1 MMNVLFAPD
10 YCAGIPYQKY
20 LADFLKKLDIDVQ
33 FLSNYRRGL
42 PLSRGVADF
51 PKTQILHLHWP
62 EAYFAGDWP
71 SRLLRKMRFITDL
84 NLACRGKKL
93 FLTAHNLLP
102 HNRHKEFLVPRN
114 VRHAYRKSDGVFVHS
129 HFAKEQVVE
138 TFGVAPKKC
147 WIIPYGDHAFEWGP
161 PLDRA
166 AARQKLGLPLDKK
179 VCLVFG
185 TVSPYKGS
193 DDVLEYWVREKME
206 DLLVIAGPVLNET
219 YAEKLRGIA
228 AGSNNVDLRLTK
240 EWLKDPDLHLWL
252 SAVDCSIFN
261 YREIFT
267 SGAASLARSMGVPI
281 LIPERLQAAD
291 LHEPH
296 PLVFRF
302 DRLETDFNQK
312 LVAALNT
319 DPDFEAARKWREET
333 SWEKVAQITKQAYE
347 QSIHQ

>member
-1 MMNVLFAPD
+1 MKSIFAPNYSLD
-10 YCAGIPYQKY
+10 IPYQKY
-20 LADFLKKLDIDVQ
+20 LAEALEKLGVDIKFL
-33 FLSNYRRGL
+33 NHYRRFM
-42 PLSRGVADF
+42 PLARGVADIQNA
-51 PKTQILHLHWP
+51 QILHLHWP
-62 EAYFAGDWP
+62 EAYFAGEERW
-71 SRLLRKMRFITDL
+71 RFLRKLRFITDL
-84 NLACRGKKL
+84 NLACRGKKKL

-102 HNRHKEFLVPRN
+102 HNRHKEFFVPTN

-129 HFAKEQVVE
+129 EFAKQKVVE
-138 TFGVAPKKC
+138 TFGVLPEKC

-193 DDVLEYWVREKME
+193 DDVLEYWGREKVK
-206 DLLVIAGPVLNET
+206 DLLVIAGPVLYET

-228 AGSNNVDLRLTK
+228 AGNKNVDLRLTK
-240 EWLKDPDLHLWL
+240 EWLKDPDLYLWL

-302 DRLETDFNQK
+302 DRLETDFHEK
-312 LVAALNT
+312 LVAALNA

-333 SWEKVAQITKQAYE
+333 SWEKVAQITKQAYK

>member
-1 MMNVLFAPD
+1 MKSIFAPNYSSD
-10 YCAGIPYQKY
+10 IPYQKY
-20 LADFLKKLDIDVQ
+20 LAEALGMLGVDVEFL
-33 FLSNYRRGL
+33 NHYRRFL
-42 PLSRGVADF
+42 PLARGVAGIQNA
-51 PKTQILHLHWP
+51 QILHLHWP
-62 EAYFAGDWP
+62 EAYFAGDERW
-71 SRLLRKMRFITDL
+71 RILRKMRFIIDL

-102 HNRHKEFLVPRN
+102 HNRHKEFLVPTN
-114 VRHAYRKSDGVFVHS
+114 VRHAYRSSDGVFVHS
-129 HFAKEQVVE
+129 EFAKHQVVE
-138 TFGVAPKKC
+138 AFGVLPEKC
-147 WIIPYGDHAFEWGP
+147 WIIPYGDHAFEWWP
-161 PLDRA
+161 PLDRTT
-166 AARQKLGLPLDKK
+166 ARHKLGLPLDKK

-193 DDVLEYWVREKME
+193 DDVLEYWVREKVE
-206 DLLVIAGPVLNET
+206 DLLVIAGPVLYES
-219 YAEKLRGIA
+219 YADKLRGIA
-228 AGSNNVDLRLTK
+228 AGSKNVDLRLTK

-281 LIPERLQAAD
+281 LIPERLRAAD

-302 DRLETDFNQK
+302 HRLETDFHEK
-312 LVAALNT
+312 LVAALNAGS
-319 DPDFEAARKWREET
+319 DFEAARKWREET

-347 QSIHQ
+347 QSIH